1 MSGFAALCCPS
12 HQSLDSPFLCFV
24 SISAI
29 IERYMVEDI
38 AEGYRLTSVPHKRP
52 EFYSQS
58 TLAFLRTLPR
68 PGDTVLSSSS
78 FKVRKL
84 SAGKKADEHS
94 TAARHRSSTTAYVDE
109 GGERSGHQPTSKHL
123 SQSSLVSKNKLVSSK
138 SVSSPLSG
146 YSTAQS
152 QSTAESLEAGI
163 RKRFGNHSSLD
174 YPPGAEEAAMEL
186 DTVAAV
192 DRDVS
197 GQQYGRRVERP
208 NRRGGYLNKYSKYP
222 SEWLKKDLTRN
233 NLRNFHSLLINQGEK
248 SKKWKVHWFSLNQ
261 RDQQLFYFSNEK
273 KTKEKG
279 LIDLSYGFYYPLDDS
294 FFNRSFCF
302 QIIIHSFPTHHSAGH
317 HPNNITY
324 YLHADESKS
333 FTERTE
339 SIRPFCNPV
348 QLPTAR
354 AQ

>member
-1 MSGFAALCCPS
+1 
-12 HQSLDSPFLCFV
+12 
-24 SISAI
+24 
-29 IERYMVEDI
+29 MVEDI

-222 SEWLKKDLTRN
+222 PEWLKKDLTRT
-233 NLRNFHSLLINQGEK
+233 NLRDFHSLLINQGEK

-261 RDQQLFYFSNEK
+261 RDQQLFYFSKPSRQQHHLLPARRRLQVLHGVDREHSPSLQPCPVRPVRPTRCQQRAANKLLHVLPLALAFPLLLFLRFVLLSQHERHPLVANLCR
-273 KTKEKG
+273 
-279 LIDLSYGFYYPLDDS
+279 LIPL
-294 FFNRSFCF
+294 
-302 QIIIHSFPTHHSAGH
+302 FPH
-317 HPNNITY
+317 I
-324 YLHADESKS
+324 
-333 FTERTE
+333 
-339 SIRPFCNPV
+339 
-348 QLPTAR
+348 
-354 AQ
+354 